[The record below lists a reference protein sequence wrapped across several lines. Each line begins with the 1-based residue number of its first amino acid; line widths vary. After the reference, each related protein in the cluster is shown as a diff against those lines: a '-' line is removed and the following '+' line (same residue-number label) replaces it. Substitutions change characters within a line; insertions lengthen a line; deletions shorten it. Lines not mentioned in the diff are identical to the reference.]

1 MNRRWALAAVVF
13 LAGGLAFVM
22 VRSTPRDV
30 VPPAPALTPSPAT
43 ASSPPSMTPTTPG
56 SAPERGQPAGTPSV
70 DGPDGGSAPE
80 LPEVRPGPQLLRAC
94 ADAEKAC
101 STRVLWTPTEFE
113 ARPLVGLTKAGI
125 ASTTT
130 DGVRVATD
138 SPFNRCVSQA
148 LTQVSLTDQPLATER
163 AAARCPPFQYRLS
176 VFSEFDAQALVR
188 TCFGSRAQTA
198 PVSLEYDWHVVG
210 RRVEVEGVVV
220 TGDGVDES
228 IRRCI
233 ELAMRAT
240 GRDFKEED
248 RPSFERFHLSSKV
261 RPPRVQRALR
271 LRLSEL
277 IEDIDAGVRPP
288 TDDDLEALRQATVD
302 FPQKAIN
309 WRMLGFQLARHAGA
323 TANPLE
329 VEAARQAFQR
339 YVTHPEAPAD
349 DVALVKALLDGG
361 ALTP

>member
-1 MNRRWALAAVVF
+1 M
-13 LAGGLAFVM
+13 
-22 VRSTPRDV
+22 T
-30 VPPAPALTPSPAT
+30 
-43 ASSPPSMTPTTPG
+43 TPTTG
-56 SAPERGQPAGTPSV
+56 SAPERGQPAGIPLV
-70 DGPDGGSAPE
+70 DGAGGEP
-80 LPEVRPGPQLLRAC
+80 PEVPPGPQLLRAC

-101 STRVLWTPTEFE
+101 SKRVLWTPTEFE
-113 ARPLVGLTKAGI
+113 ARPLVRLTKAGI
-125 ASTTT
+125 GSTTT

-148 LTQVSLTDQPLATER
+148 LTRVSLTDQPLATER
-163 AAARCPPFQYRLS
+163 AAAQCPRFEYRLS
-176 VFSEFDAQALVR
+176 VFSEFDDQTLVR

-198 PVSLEYDWHVVG
+198 VSLEYDWHVVG

-240 GRDFKEED
+240 GHDFKEED

-261 RPPRVQRALR
+261 RPPRVQRPLR
-271 LRLSEL
+271 LRLPEL
-277 IEDIDAGVRPP
+277 IGDIDAGVRPP
-288 TDDDLEALRQATVD
+288 TDDDLEELRQLTID
-302 FPQKAIN
+302 FPEKAIN

-329 VEAARQAFQR
+329 LEAARQAFQR
-339 YVTHPEAPAD
+339 YVTHPDAPAD
-349 DVALVKALLDGG
+349 DVALLKALLDGG
-361 ALTP
+361 VLTP